1 MSALSSESFAAI
13 LALVGIVIVVAALL
27 SGFIER
33 SNFPQVAAFLALG
46 AVLGPSGLGLLHVNL
61 ESPILRVVATL
72 SLALVLF
79 TDALSLNLNEVRKR
93 AGLALLVLGPG
104 TLSSA
109 ALISFLA
116 WWLLELPP
124 AASIVLGASLAST
137 DPVLLRGLLRM
148 PTLPGDARVALR
160 LESGLNDVVLLPIV
174 LVAMLFMG
182 GSAHGGTGEPTN
194 WVKLGLDL
202 FLLGPVAGIVV
213 GLLGVATLDLVR
225 RRIGIRRDYESLYSL
240 GIAFAAFAAA
250 ETVHGSG
257 FLAVFMAGLTI
268 SALDVELCDCFR
280 EYGETTAELALL
292 FTFVLLGSSL
302 IWTGF
307 PLISFA
313 ALMFALGTIISRP
326 ITFLASLLPT
336 NLDRKSKGL
345 IAWFGPRGLSS
356 LLLVLLPVFAGVP
369 GSDRI
374 FSYCC
379 LVVVLSVA
387 VHGGSLM
394 FLGNKKKPAATP
406 DVVLEQGDAPAPG
419 MPHIITD
426 SVPVLAAAAQTANGL
441 NGLSSSP
448 VTPAENA
455 AAFPSADTD
464 RITIGELE
472 QLLRDGDEP
481 VLLLDARSERS
492 YLDSD
497 LQAVG
502 AVRIDPDRPVRDL
515 RARNVSQET
524 ITVAFCACPND
535 KTSVYVAGELREAGW
550 PAPMHSPAA
559 GRPGWTQVNRPNPE

>member
-1 MSALSSESFAAI
+1 MEALSSESFAAI

-33 SNFPQVAAFLALG
+33 SNFPQVAVFLALG
-46 AVLGPSGLGLLHVNL
+46 AVLGPSGLGLLQVDLN
-61 ESPILRVVATL
+61 SPILRVVATL

-79 TDALSLNLNEVRKR
+79 TDALSLDLAEVRRK

-109 ALISFLA
+109 ALISLLA
-116 WWLLELPP
+116 WWLLGLPP
-124 AASIVLGASLAST
+124 AAAIVLGASLAST
-137 DPVLLRGLLRM
+137 DPVLLRGLLR
-148 PTLPGDARVALR
+148 LPLLPKDARVALR

-174 LVAMLFMG
+174 LVAMIFMG
-182 GSAHGGTGEPTN
+182 NSGHGGAGEPTN

-202 FLLGPVAGIVV
+202 FLLGPLAGVVV

-307 PLISFA
+307 PLASVA
-313 ALMFALGTIISRP
+313 ALAFALGTILSRP
-326 ITFLASLLPT
+326 VTFLISLLPT
-336 NLDRKSKGL
+336 DLDRKSKAL

-394 FLGNKKKPAATP
+394 LLGSKKAPTEAPAPLPLPEDLTISAVFVDTAAANGAENHTTVP
-406 DVVLEQGDAPAPG
+406 ITLAPAPG
-419 MPHIITD
+419 SERMTLEELERLQNE
-426 SVPVLAAAAQTANGL
+426 SEQPVL
-441 NGLSSSP
+441 
-448 VTPAENA
+448 V
-455 AAFPSADTD
+455 
-464 RITIGELE
+464 
-472 QLLRDGDEP
+472 
-481 VLLLDARSERS
+481 LDARSQRS
-492 YLDSD
+492 YLDSN
-497 LQAVG
+497 QNMAG
-502 AVRIDPDRPVRDL
+502 ALRIDPDRPVRDV
-515 RARNVSQET
+515 RARNISPDTT
-524 ITVAFCACPND
+524 IVAFCACPND
-535 KTSVYVAGELREAGW
+535 KTSVHVAHELRDAGFPRAYALAGGWQAWLDAGKPVEVKEA
-550 PAPMHSPAA
+550 AVA
-559 GRPGWTQVNRPNPE
+559 